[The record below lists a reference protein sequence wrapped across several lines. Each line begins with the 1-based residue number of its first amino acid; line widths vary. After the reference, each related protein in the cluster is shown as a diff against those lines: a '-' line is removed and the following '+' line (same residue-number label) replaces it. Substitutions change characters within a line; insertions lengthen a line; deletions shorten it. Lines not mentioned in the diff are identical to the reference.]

1 MQHKARDLHAHPFH
15 LLYTLEI
22 AMTDRASAAPDAGSR
37 PYSGFDGQYINGAW
51 RPGKQGGV
59 LKDTDPYSGDT
70 LAEIV
75 MANAGDLDE
84 AYRSSA
90 KAQIGWA
97 ALLPSE
103 RAAVMLRSAAIMEA
117 RRPEIIDWLIRESGS
132 TRVKAELEWRFLRS
146 ITLEAASFPHRAEGR
161 ILPIDVT
168 GKESR
173 AYRQPLGV
181 IGVISPWNFP
191 IYLSHRSIGPALA
204 LGNGVVVKPAEDTPV
219 TGGLLIAKI
228 YEEAGLPP
236 GLLNVVIGDVTEI
249 GDAFT
254 LHPIPRLIS
263 FTGSTK
269 IGRHI
274 GQLAMSGSQM
284 KRVALELGGNA
295 PCVILDDADVEHAV
309 RATVIGRYMH
319 QGQICMSTNRI
330 IVDAKVYDEFVDQF
344 TAHVKGLKY
353 GDPHDP
359 TVAIGPVINKKQL
372 SAHLAHIEGAR
383 VAGARQVAG
392 GDPQGQV
399 LPPHVFVDV
408 TNDMRIAQDE
418 MFGPIAPIIRVD
430 GEAEALQVANDTQYG
445 LSSAVF
451 TRDQERG
458 IRFALG
464 VHAGMTHIND
474 HSVND
479 TPTGPFGG
487 EKNSGIGRFG
497 GDWIIHEFTRDHWIT
512 VQHSPPTYPF

>member
-1 MQHKARDLHAHPFH
+1 MAN
-15 LLYTLEI
+15 E
-22 AMTDRASAAPDAGSR
+22 SGAATSGGGR
-37 PYSGFDGQYINGAW
+37 PYSGFNGQYISGTW
-51 RPGKQGGV
+51 RPGKQGGIRE
-59 LKDTDPYSGDT
+59 DTDPYSGDT

-75 MANAGDLDE
+75 LANVDDLDE
-84 AYRSSA
+84 AYRSAA

-117 RRPEIIDWLIRESGS
+117 RRQEIIGWLIRESGS
-132 TRVKAELEWRFLRS
+132 TRFKAELEWQFLHS

-161 ILPIDVT
+161 ILPIDET

-191 IYLSHRSIGPALA
+191 MYLSHRSIGPALA

-236 GLLNVVIGDVTEI
+236 GLLNVVIGDVKEI

-269 IGRHI
+269 VGRHI
-274 GQLAMSGSQM
+274 GQLAMSGPQM

-309 RATVIGRYMH
+309 RATVIGRYLH

-330 IVDAKVYDEFVDQF
+330 IVDAKVYDEFVDRF

-353 GDPHDP
+353 GNPSDPA
-359 TVAIGPVINKKQL
+359 VAIGPVINRKQL
-372 SAHLAHIEGAR
+372 AAHLAHIEGAR
-383 VAGARQVAG
+383 AAGARQVVG
-392 GDPQGQV
+392 GDPEGQV

-408 TNDMRIAQDE
+408 TNEMQVAQDE
-418 MFGPIAPIIRVD
+418 MFGPIAPIIKVD
-430 GEAEALQVANDTQYG
+430 GEAEALRVANDTQYG

-458 IRFALG
+458 VRFALG
-464 VHAGMTHIND
+464 VHAGMTHVND
-474 HSVND
+474 HSVDD
-479 TPTGPFGG
+479 TSTGPFGG

-497 GDWIIHEFTRDHWIT
+497 GDWILHEFTRDHWIT
-512 VQHSPPTYPF
+512 VQHSRPAYPF